1 MQRYSDLVNNLD
13 DNDLAFLLNHIASS
27 LEHKLDTLVSIK
39 KLQQLSETYNL
50 GEDDLNLFQDVSS
63 HVLSESTTSRSFDV
77 GQELLRKL
85 KISKKKIQIFQVVFQ
100 ENANSLWNQI
110 KSTAHATNNVI
121 ERIGTRLT
129 LPLHES
135 HNPLIQEFGYTSKTK
150 YSYSDDV
157 KNPRLQLTFKF
168 KPETSSDNQKD
179 DLLVD
184 MEKAMA

>member
-1 MQRYSDLVNNLD
+1 
-13 DNDLAFLLNHIASS
+13 
-27 LEHKLDTLVSIK
+27 
-39 KLQQLSETYNL
+39 
-50 GEDDLNLFQDVSS
+50 LFQDVSS

-168 KPETSSDNQKD
+168 KPETSSGNQKD